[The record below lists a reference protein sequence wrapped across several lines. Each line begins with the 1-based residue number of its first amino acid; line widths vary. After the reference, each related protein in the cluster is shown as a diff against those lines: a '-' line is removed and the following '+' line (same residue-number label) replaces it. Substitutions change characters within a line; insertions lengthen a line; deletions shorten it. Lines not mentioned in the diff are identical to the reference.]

1 MFLVSGLLFTV
12 LELPV
17 LCAALGVGEVG
28 DSLLSSVLP
37 VSELPDPE
45 LTPLKQKNISVK
57 YQIFFLRSKHFLV
70 PPLCL
75 TYLKQTVEFHPF
87 YGYLRLDNAFGCLR
101 EIYNFMNVI

>member
-17 LCAALGVGEVG
+17 LCAALGVG

-45 LTPLKQKNISVK
+45 LTPLKQKNISFK
-57 YQIFFLRSKHFLV
+57 YQIFFTPLQIFSC
-70 PPLCL
+70 PPSLPL
-75 TYLKQTVEFHPF
+75 LLE
-87 YGYLRLDNAFGCLR
+87 AAS
-101 EIYNFMNVI
+101 